1 MEKPKLKYSISYG
14 SDELLIMN
22 EPQIFYALI
31 TLSAE
36 GEKGYSSQIPKSLC
50 FVVDASTSMQGDPID
65 IVKQSL
71 LGIPKILDNQDTLS
85 IVTFNDRAE
94 TIFRSTRVNKIQ
106 SISRYITKI
115 RAVGG
120 TEMYQG
126 LKRGYIQ
133 LVRTK
138 TFRQSLSTII
148 LLTDGQ
154 TYGDEDMCFR
164 LIKNARSDGI
174 NIYGVGIGNEWND
187 EFLDELVGY
196 AGGTSTYLSDIHKL
210 PTVLSNLIK
219 MAHADSIPQVTMKF
233 ETNSRVTLSNV
244 FRLEREVSLLPAY
257 NNQVC
262 IGTVPFGSKIQLLL
276 EFNIPSLNTDE
287 GEVCLLNGKFIN
299 NSYKEQLKIQ
309 SYLIDMK
316 VPISSTPKKNDSIS
330 SEIMQAVFSISL
342 YRMQEAARNEIR
354 KGEINKGIRML
365 RNLAN
370 QLKVQGKPALASRII
385 EEVLFIE
392 NYQGYSTSGEK
403 QIKYATRIL
412 SAETQ
417 ISMSNMKT
425 KKVELK

>member
-1 MEKPKLKYSISYG
+1 M
-14 SDELLIMN
+14 
-22 EPQIFYALI
+22 
-31 TLSAE
+31 
-36 GEKGYSSQIPKSLC
+36 
-50 FVVDASTSMQGDPID
+50 
-65 IVKQSL
+65 
-71 LGIPKILDNQDTLS
+71 
-85 IVTFNDRAE
+85 
-94 TIFRSTRVNKIQ
+94 
-106 SISRYITKI
+106 
-115 RAVGG
+115 
-120 TEMYQG
+120 
-126 LKRGYIQ
+126 
-133 LVRTK
+133 
-138 TFRQSLSTII
+138 
-148 LLTDGQ
+148 TDGQ

-309 SYLIDMK
+309 SYSIDMK

>member
-1 MEKPKLKYSISYG
+1 MPKSKLKYSIIYG
-14 SDELLIMN
+14 SDKLLIMN
-22 EPQIFYALI
+22 EPQVYYALI
-31 TLSAE
+31 ALNAE
-36 GEKGYSSQIPKSLC
+36 GEKGQSSQIPKNLC
-50 FVVDASTSMQGDPID
+50 FVVDASTSMQGEPID

-71 LGIPKILDNQDTLS
+71 SGIPKMLDDQDTLS

-94 TIFRSTRVNKIQ
+94 TIFRPTRVNKIQ
-106 SISRYITKI
+106 SISRYIAKI

-133 LVRTK
+133 LLRTK

-174 NIYGVGIGNEWND
+174 NIFGVGIGNEWND

-196 AGGTSTYLSDIHKL
+196 AGGTSTYLSEIHKL

-219 MAHADSIPQVTMKF
+219 MTHADSIPQLTMKF
-233 ETNSRVTLSNV
+233 ETNSNVTLSNI
-244 FRLEREVSLLPAY
+244 FRLEREVSLLPVY

-262 IGTVPFGSKIQLLL
+262 VGSVPFGSNIQLLL
-276 EFNIPSLNTDE
+276 EFHIPPLNTGE
-287 GEVCLLNGKFIN
+287 GEICLLNGKFIN
-299 NSYKEQLKIQ
+299 NSHKEHLKIQ
-309 SYLIDMK
+309 SNSINLK
-316 VPISSTPKKNDSIS
+316 VPLSSTPEKDIVVS
-330 SEIMQAVFSISL
+330 SKIMQAVFTISL

-417 ISMSNMKT
+417 IAMSNMKT